1 MAKLSLV
8 DSAVGGDSVKRGCS
22 ASVCW
27 WIWWMVK
34 HRLIDL
40 LVLVSRILRSAAVE
54 WWRRSCVWDLKCF
67 KWIRKRR
74 CKVET
79 LGWVPQEGQRVWGWF
94 YDASERSPD
103 GPVAPFYVW
112 VLLPILAINL
122 HEEQNLSHSPSM
134 SITPPTVNIEALKPD
149 KSWELVQAK
158 CCQDV
163 LWKGLVCSVKLG
175 ETDVWKIKLLSYIL
189 GFFCFFF
196 QAS

>member
-1 MAKLSLV
+1 MAEKL
-8 DSAVGGDSVKRGCS
+8 
-22 ASVCW
+22 
-27 WIWWMVK
+27 
-34 HRLIDL
+34 
-40 LVLVSRILRSAAVE
+40 
-54 WWRRSCVWDLKCF
+54 F

-74 CKVET
+74 CNKVET
-79 LGWVPQEGQRVWGWF
+79 LGWMPQEGQRLWGWF

-112 VLLPILAINL
+112 VLLPILPINL

-149 KSWELVQAK
+149 ESWELVQAK

-189 GFFCFFF
+189 GFFQGDFLLCTVVNQHKHHRLEEYAVSFSKHLK
-196 QAS
+196 QIQV